1 MNELAKTYDEMLDE
15 AELEMYKIGT
25 SDFESLGF
33 FCGGMFIKPIV
44 VPRGGYL
51 TSKVHKVEHPFFLM
65 SGEIELFICDD
76 SGEIRS
82 VILRAP
88 HIDITTSGTRR
99 FAKAHTDVLWVT
111 VHRTDKHTE
120 EEVEGE
126 VIQERENRLLTE
138 FLTSINIIQ

>member
-33 FCGGMFIKPIV
+33 FCGGMFIKPV
-44 VPRGGYL
+44 SVPKGSYI
-51 TSKVHKVEHPFFLM
+51 TSKTHKVEHPYFLM
-65 SGEIELFICDD
+65 EGEIDLYIKNGDGKIETIP
-76 SGEIRS
+76 
-82 VILRAP
+82 LRAP
-88 HIDITTSGTRR
+88 HIDISTKGTRR
-99 FAKAHTDVLWVT
+99 FGYCKSDVLWVT

-120 EEVEGE
+120 EEVEDE
-126 VIQERENRLLTE
+126 VIQERENKLLTE